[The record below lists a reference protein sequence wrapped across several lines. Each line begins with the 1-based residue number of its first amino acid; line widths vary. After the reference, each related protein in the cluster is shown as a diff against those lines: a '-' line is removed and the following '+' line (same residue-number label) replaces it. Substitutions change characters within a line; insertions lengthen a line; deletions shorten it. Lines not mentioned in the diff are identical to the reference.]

1 MIIWCR
7 QRKICLTEMLNRLT
21 NSWIRIVPYC
31 VLVFVLKP
39 CHSIADWQQ
48 LDQTESM
55 VLYLDMDDI
64 TKITENKRGV
74 RNLVDFFI
82 PQVAEPNGK
91 QITFQSF
98 VREIEVDCETFK
110 QKTLR
115 IIFFERTHASGQ
127 EVYRSEINSEWRD
140 NPPTTGSGL
149 LIDLACMPR
158 SI

>member
-1 MIIWCR
+1 M
-7 QRKICLTEMLNRLT
+7 TEHCSRST
-21 NSWIRIVPYC
+21 NALAHIAARFFATFALVP
-31 VLVFVLKP
+31 F
-39 CHSIADWQQ
+39 HAIADWQQ
-48 LDQTESM
+48 IDQTESM
-55 VLYLDMDDI
+55 VIYLDIDGI
-64 TKITENKRGV
+64 TKISEDKRGV
-74 RNLVDFFI
+74 NNLIDFFI
-82 PQVAEPNGK
+82 PQVAELNGK

-98 VREIEVDCETFK
+98 VREIEVDCRTYK

-149 LIDLACMPR
+149 LVDLACMPR

>member
-1 MIIWCR
+1 MT
-7 QRKICLTEMLNRLT
+7 KVLNWLMNAGAR
-21 NSWIRIVPYC
+21 VGPYC
-31 VLVFVLKP
+31 CAIFALMP
-39 CHSIADWQQ
+39 CHSFADWQQ
-48 LDQTESM
+48 LDQTENM

-74 RNLVDFFI
+74 KNLVDFFI

-91 QITFQSF
+91 LITFQSF
-98 VREIEVDCETFK
+98 IREIEVDCETYK

-149 LIDLACMPR
+149 LVDLACMPR
-158 SI
+158 GI